1 MCVQVPALDNLRAQN
16 LLSFSLG
23 ENRRRLTQ
31 KQDEIVLQKLSD
43 CPSPLYLSLLMN
55 TLRKISHLD
64 NLLTLPSTVEE
75 AVEEIFEKTEVKC
88 GKVLTSKA
96 VSLITISRSG
106 LTESEIVDLL
116 STDNE
121 VHTSVQA

>member
-1 MCVQVPALDNLRAQN
+1 MCVCVQVPALDNLRAQN
-16 LLSFSLG
+16 LLSLSLG

-31 KQDEIVLQKLSD
+31 KQEEIVLEKLSD

-55 TLRKISHLD
+55 TLRRTSHSD
-64 NLLTLPSTVEE
+64 NLLSLPSTVEE
-75 AVEEIFEKTEVKC
+75 AVEEIFERTEDKC
-88 GKVLTSKA
+88 GKILTSKA

-106 LTESEIVDLL
+106 LTESEIIDLL

-121 VHTSVQA
+121 VHSFV